1 VCPEKDELEAWII
14 KDMDRL
20 LGDAWLSGNE
30 DVFQQIFHLLLN
42 ENVSGNLLQT
52 VVLGK
57 LIFLIKPLPSRR
69 SDELVFTSSRI
80 CRWFFAK

>member
-1 VCPEKDELEAWII
+1 MCPEKDELEAWII

-52 VVLGK
+52 VVL
-57 LIFLIKPLPSRR
+57 R
-69 SDELVFTSSRI
+69 
-80 CRWFFAK
+80 